1 LRSQAWLRA
10 LVLLLALLAP
20 GVHTGLAATAPL
32 AATAAASAE
41 TAEHDVTD
49 TVALRVP
56 VRPAPRTAAPLRPA
70 PLPASPAAPAA
81 PDLGDGRRT
90 AVPPRSPYAT
100 PVLDSVV
107 LRC

>member
-1 LRSQAWLRA
+1 MRSQAWLRA

-20 GVHTGLAATAPL
+20 GVHTGL